1 MCHSLL
7 TWPPR
12 SPLKDAAA
20 LLPIPQQP
28 SWVALLNQPTQA
40 LQPPPTRSF
49 FGPLYTH
56 LPPHFLDILQN
67 WACSNQGRPSEAP
80 EWSPVCALPGDEPLC
95 CHTQAMT
102 DNALWETLELHGLC
116 YLPLVPSFLLT
127 CHDLTF
133 LHRCTATNPG

>member
-1 MCHSLL
+1 MPFLPHLA
-7 TWPPR
+7 PR

-20 LLPIPQQP
+20 LLPIPQKP

-80 EWSPVCALPGDEPLC
+80 EWSPVWALPGDEPLC